1 MTSKARLMEEGWEM
15 RSTMDEPRL
24 SELVEMY
31 EELDL
36 EVHLEP
42 FNPENETGCA
52 ECMKASPER
61 FKTIFTR
68 KKGNYNAQAIN

>member
-1 MTSKARLMEEGWEM
+1 MTNKAKLTEEGWEM
-15 RSTMDEPRL
+15 QLTMDEPRL
-24 SELVEMY
+24 SELIEVY
-31 EELDL
+31 EELGL

-42 FNPENETGCA
+42 FNPLNETGCV

-61 FKTIFTR
+61 YKTIFTR